1 MRQVVSMVARDT
13 AFPLTPHIEE
23 AVAILTPPP
32 DSVVVQLAASW
43 WPDSNINLFYLIS
56 FDTSLKNNV
65 G

>member
-1 MRQVVSMVARDT
+1 MKIIEQKILKSESYYWARKHRMRQVVSMVARDT

-43 WPDSNINLFYLIS
+43 
-56 FDTSLKNNV
+56 
-65 G
+65 

>member
-43 WPDSNINLFYLIS
+43 
-56 FDTSLKNNV
+56 
-65 G
+65 